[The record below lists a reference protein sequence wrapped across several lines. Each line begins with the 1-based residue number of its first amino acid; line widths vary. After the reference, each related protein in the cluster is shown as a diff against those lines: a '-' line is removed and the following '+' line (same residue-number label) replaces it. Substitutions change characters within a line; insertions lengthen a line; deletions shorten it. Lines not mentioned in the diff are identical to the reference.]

1 MENASS
7 ENDSRPLLRA
17 SSFNGKPKAT
27 ASKGKSRVAL
37 TTRLW
42 RCAHRARIFV

>member
-1 MENASS
+1 V
-7 ENDSRPLLRA
+7 RA
-17 SSFNGKPKAT
+17 SSFNGKPKAP
-27 ASKGKSRVAL
+27 ASEGKSRVAF